1 MTNEAIIRG
10 DIFIAR
16 IPQPAEADHLLY
28 GARPVVC
35 IGHLDPW
42 SKLVTVAPM
51 QRIEPGREAGP
62 YDLQLCADR
71 LNRMDKPGSIVRT
84 TQLRT
89 IPADWPHFRLGRM
102 SDADMYRLERCIA
115 NYLDFQVK

>member
-16 IPQPAEADHLLY
+16 IPQPAAADHLLY

-71 LNRMDKPGSIVRT
+71 LNRLDKPGSIVRT
-84 TQLRT
+84 
-89 IPADWPHFRLGRM
+89 IPADWLHFRLGRM
-102 SDADMYRLERCIA
+102 SNADMYRLERCIA